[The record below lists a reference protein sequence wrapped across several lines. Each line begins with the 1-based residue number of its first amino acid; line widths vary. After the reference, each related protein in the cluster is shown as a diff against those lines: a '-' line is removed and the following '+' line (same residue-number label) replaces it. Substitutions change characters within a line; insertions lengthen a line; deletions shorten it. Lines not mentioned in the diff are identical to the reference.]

1 MPVYEDDGPKL
12 AEIAR
17 TLSDFRHEFRDA
29 VSKMV
34 RADVYVADMRTME
47 VRMSTVAQEIMRLDK
62 QQQDDRADRRSLRN
76 ITLTALVGVLVSMI
90 GTAFALLV
98 K

>member
-1 MPVYEDDGPKL
+1 MPLHEDDGPKL

-34 RADVYVADMRTME
+34 RGDVYVADMRTME
-47 VRMSTVAQEIMRLDK
+47 VRMSAIVQDITRLDK